1 MHRLHRCGCGCA
13 RTRVL
18 ECVLVQEC
26 ACAYDCKCQTSTF
39 ITFTLTCVV
48 SSHSFSHF
56 LDWHLSRDDFS
67 SSSGHLPFLSLFSL
81 SPSVCLQPLYLLLSL
96 IPSDQGYVFT
106 FLLYRNSMNS
116 MLGILYR
123 DILGSDQNQL
133 LRGHKIHSFKVVFH

>member
-48 SSHSFSHF
+48 SSHSFSRF

-106 FLLYRNSMNS
+106 FFLRVCTPIFL
-116 MLGILYR
+116 IL
-123 DILGSDQNQL
+123 ILP
-133 LRGHKIHSFKVVFH
+133 FTFVFFCVLVRVQVRVCE